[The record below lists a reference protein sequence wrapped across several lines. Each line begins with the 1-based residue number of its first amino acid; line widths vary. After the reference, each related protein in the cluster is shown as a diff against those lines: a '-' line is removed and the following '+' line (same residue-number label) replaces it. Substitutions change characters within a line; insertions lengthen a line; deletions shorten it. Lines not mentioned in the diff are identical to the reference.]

1 MNSANKIISLDRDEM
16 SDFERTLFL
25 KDIKPV
31 ADEYFESEG
40 DANLEITRTEN
51 GFLVCILFSAR
62 RIKSVKR
69 PQQ

>member
-25 KDIKPV
+25 KDVKPV
-31 ADEYFESEG
+31 ADEDFESEG